1 MNAFDRLAASP
12 PTISTKAELLQRL
25 SERPKPTLDRTC
37 EPQDADSGEL
47 KRLMAQSNEDRIARL
62 RASLDRSSATLL
74 HDQAKSRLGGFARAH
89 FEHER

>member
-1 MNAFDRLAASP
+1 MNAFDRLAATP

-25 SERPKPTLDRTC
+25 AERPAPSPERAC
-37 EPQDADSGEL
+37 EPKDADSTEL

-74 HDQAKSRLGGFARAH
+74 HDQAKCRLGGFARAH